1 MWCEQLEGDVR
12 ASQLRQTEDK
22 KALELSET
30 ERKSLVFQV
39 DELRS
44 AVDKAKAE
52 SETLQR
58 AKKSLEAQLD
68 RMNDELGE
76 DGRNVSETR
85 KVNKKLESTIE
96 RVREPAL
103 TDAAGREWVPPP
115 CLCAKAAVPPPS
127 ANSAMCTGAVRRY
140 GWGLGVDLG
149 GCSCKRAR
157 PSSNT

>member
-115 CLCAKAAVPPPS
+115 LPLRQGRSS
-127 ANSAMCTGAVRRY
+127 APLGQLGDVHRGRPAI
-140 GWGLGVDLG
+140 WLGVG
-149 GCSCKRAR
+149 RGPRWV
-157 PSSNT
+157 